1 MTNALVESK
10 NGSVIRKH
18 LGYGHIPS
26 RYAERVNAFTQQV
39 LSPYLNFHRPCLFP
53 VDEVDAKGRVRK
65 RYPHA
70 NVMTPYEKLKSLP
83 NAAACLKPET
93 SFDQLDAVAA
103 AMSDND
109 AARALNQARDRL
121 FASIDPAA

>member
-1 MTNALVESK
+1 
-10 NGSVIRKH
+10 
-18 LGYGHIPS
+18 
-26 RYAERVNAFTQQV
+26 
-39 LSPYLNFHRPCLFP
+39 
-53 VDEVDAKGRVRK
+53 
-65 RYPHA
+65 
-70 NVMTPYEKLKSLP
+70 MTPYEKLKSLP
-83 NAAACLKPET
+83 NAACLKPET